1 LNGALDF
8 TSWRV
13 SRWFGNDLV
22 GVLTGNAGTL
32 AILRRSFLHISADLL
47 LALLFFIAMAAALG
61 FAFEAYDLYAG
72 LDAVALLEDTA
83 NGRTGYIETLRADPL
98 GSGLWV
104 TLMLFTTLIPTII
117 HFAMVIGAI
126 LPATLLPDAKR
137 AALAANLDQLDE
149 APPPRKTP
157 EREHWQHTIT
167 QAAKFAAGY
176 RWRSVGVVFLTF
188 ALLAGLG
195 YGLSKITDHVFLT
208 EWAYWGGVQG
218 IEAARVLFGHEP

>member
-1 LNGALDF
+1 
-8 TSWRV
+8 
-13 SRWFGNDLV
+13 
-22 GVLTGNAGTL
+22 
-32 AILRRSFLHISADLL
+32 
-47 LALLFFIAMAAALG
+47 
-61 FAFEAYDLYAG
+61 
-72 LDAVALLEDTA
+72 
-83 NGRTGYIETLRADPL
+83 
-98 GSGLWV
+98 
-104 TLMLFTTLIPTII
+104 MLFTTLIPTII

-176 RWRSVGVVFLTF
+176 RWRMVWGVLLTF